1 MNDQPPQPPIAYQVP
16 TREVIADLSHLRTLS
31 ICHYVW
37 GGLIVLL
44 SCLFIAYI
52 VIGAMVASGRVTLP
66 APPSP
71 GATTAP
77 GSPALFGGMMMG
89 MGSCA
94 TLFGWTFGV
103 LTILSGRY
111 IAQHRRRMFSMV
123 IAGINC
129 ASFPL
134 GTLLGVFTF
143 IVLLRP
149 SVKAMYPA

>member
-1 MNDQPPQPPIAYQVP
+1 MPRSLTQWAL
-16 TREVIADLSHLRTLS
+16 TFRESAMGYPDAIEDHP
-31 ICHYVW
+31 W
-37 GGLIVLL
+37 GESAFKVNKKVF
-44 SCLFIAYI
+44 LF
-52 VIGAMVASGRVTLP
+52 
-66 APPSP
+66 
-71 GATTAP
+71 
-77 GSPALFGGMMMG
+77 

-111 IAQHRRRMFSMV
+111 IAQRRRRMFSMV